1 MKKLKYTILLATI
14 IPLVLSCH
22 SNTSNDKVYLENT
35 EQHISF
41 PLDSETKTSI
51 WALFPYTDKEGKEYL
66 TFQNERKN
74 EILVYDMDSKNLLY
88 KIKPEEEGA
97 NGVGRFFG
105 YYIHDLDNIYLTARN
120 RTSIARLA
128 CIDKNSRIKEWIKY
142 NMTSDGIPLRGFN
155 ALSFIYNPIVTIG
168 DDMYII
174 SHCNRLEKNNPVTCI
189 LNMKNKEIKA
199 LPFEYPEFPISDNK
213 LKPFSIE
220 MDFSRCYDGK
230 RFIYSFHYD
239 EDIYVTSPDHE
250 SVEKIKIKSEF
261 IPEVKFTENMNYG
274 NPMKNLCE
282 NPKYG
287 NLYHD
292 KYRNVYYRIAYP
304 ENELSSNENFKEIYA
319 YGRKT
324 FSIIILDSNF
334 NIIGETLFP
343 DFIYNPAVI
352 FIREDGL
359 YICNSHFKNPNF
371 DEDRLEFTKFQLST
385 NKK

>member
-105 YYIHDLDNIYLTARN
+105 YYIHDLDNIYLTAFTR
-120 RTSIARLA
+120 ARIVH
-128 CIDKNSRIKEWIKY
+128 IDKNSQIKEWIKFD
-142 NMTSDGIPLRGFN
+142 MTSDSVSLRGFN
-155 ALSFIYNPIVTIG
+155 ALSFLYCPIITIG
-168 DDMYII
+168 DNMYII
-174 SHCNRLEKNNPVTCI
+174 SECNRLEKNNPVTCTF
-189 LNMKNKEIKA
+189 NMKNKEIKA
-199 LPFEYPEFPISDNK
+199 LPFMYPSFPVSDNK
-213 LKPFSIE
+213 SKPYSIE
-220 MDFSRCYDGK
+220 MDFSRCYDGT

-239 EDIYVTSPDHE
+239 EYIYVTSPDHE
-250 SVEKIKIKSEF
+250 SVDKIKIKSKYISE
-261 IPEVKFTENMNYG
+261 IKFTENMNG
-274 NPMKNLCE
+274 DPMKIASE

-287 NLYHD
+287 NLYYD

-304 ENELSSNENFKEIYA
+304 ENNISSNENFIEMYA

-324 FSIIILDSNF
+324 FSIIILDKNF

-371 DEDRLEFTKFQLST
+371 DEDRLEFTKFQLSP